1 MAVPS
6 ELGEQFDT
14 VLASAQQGEAW
25 ALGRLYEALQP
36 RVLGY
41 LRAQDGEAE
50 DIAADAW
57 VDVARSLNRFVGDEG
72 DFRRWVFTIARRR
85 LIDARRARGRSPI
98 HAVPPDRLEH
108 AVLDTTIDEI
118 DAGAAAKTIVA
129 LLPDGQ
135 AQVVLLRVVAG
146 FSVDETAAIVG
157 RRPGAV
163 RALQHRALR
172 RLAKELGATRN
183 ATAPASDVYR

>member
-1 MAVPS
+1 MAVS
-6 ELGEQFDT
+6 SNVGEQFES
-14 VLASAQQGEAW
+14 VLASAQQGERW
-25 ALGRLYEALQP
+25 ALARLYESLQP
-36 RVLGY
+36 SVLAY
-41 LRAQDGEAE
+41 LRAQDPEAE

-57 VDVARSLNRFVGDEG
+57 IDVARGLSRFAGGET

-85 LIDARRARGRSPI
+85 LIDARRARTRTRTQPVSPE
-98 HAVPPDRLEH
+98 ALDRPTPDT
-108 AVLDTTIDEI
+108 AIDELE
-118 DAGAAAKTIVA
+118 AHAAAKAIVA

-146 FSVDETAAIVG
+146 FSVEETAAIVR

-183 ATAPASDVYR
+183 ATARTSDVYR